1 MRQGRLAPDADQQRA
16 AAVLDRLCT
25 IAVEQEAAAA
35 AAANTRPDG
44 GQVAAEGGNCA
55 VEGKDAAELSAA
67 SGESGAGAEGGAQA
81 GAPPSPPNPPPLA
94 GVYLWGNVGTGM

>member
-44 GQVAAEGGNCA
+44 GQVAAEDGDCA
-55 VEGKDAAELSAA
+55 VEGEDAAELSAA